1 MTTLVI
7 ISILLGIIGI
17 AGTTLFLG
25 LWLASEWKLYKK
37 HNDSTVFIA
46 RSDNAGTKNEIQK

>member
-7 ISILLGIIGI
+7 ISILLGVVGI

-25 LWLASEWKLYKK
+25 LWLASEWKLFQK
-37 HNDSTVFIA
+37 HSDSTVFIA
-46 RSDNAGTKNEIQK
+46 RNDNAGTKNKIQK

>member
-7 ISILLGIIGI
+7 ISILLGVVGM

-25 LWLASEWKLYKK
+25 LWLASEWKLFQK
-37 HNDSTVFIA
+37 HNDSTVFIKKE
-46 RSDNAGTKNEIQK
+46 RK